1 MNSSARRKTDR
12 AYGWNCANWIRSDL
26 SSWLTGRMRWPR
38 WSSSPGHEPFEGPC
52 QSVPRQRARSAAN
65 ANSAGRGALPRRTH
79 DSVLPHRQIMRA
91 RRSRRSHRRPDW
103 PRLRVP
109 STQGCR
115 GHPGSPPPQA
125 EAGSRR
131 PANSARFVAPKVDAF
146 DAGFPSPGHQLV
158 DHGYGMVR
166 QGREQCRGRGERP
179 GISAAQ
185 RPLA

>member
-1 MNSSARRKTDR
+1 LAALVKFSGSR
-12 AYGWNCANWIRSDL
+12 AFD
-26 SSWLTGRMRWPR
+26 
-38 WSSSPGHEPFEGPC
+38 GPC

-79 DSVLPHRQIMRA
+79 DSALQRRQTMRA

-131 PANSARFVAPKVDAF
+131 PANSADLSRPKSMPYNPLLMNSHRFSDSSGAIDIINLFRTSWRNSCRKRRALQASWKGAPSV
-146 DAGFPSPGHQLV
+146 LEV
-158 DHGYGMVR
+158 VR
-166 QGREQCRGRGERP
+166 RRCGPKPRILKADDWPRGR
-179 GISAAQ
+179 
-185 RPLA
+185 